1 MELAVLAARGGHRIE
16 LWEAAGEVGGQLRIA
31 ALAPSHDQY
40 ARYLDWQADQLD
52 RHGVKVPLDHEATAS
67 EVVSAAPDMVAVAA
81 GARPHRPAIP
91 GVDGDGVLEIRD
103 VLRGTVTAGQRV
115 LVLAQEDH
123 LPLSVATISV
133 PPATTSR

>member
-1 MELAVLAARGGHRIE
+1 M
-16 LWEAAGEVGGQLRIA
+16 
-31 ALAPSHDQY
+31 
-40 ARYLDWQADQLD
+40 
-52 RHGVKVPLDHEATAS
+52 
-67 EVVSAAPDMVAVAA
+67 SAAPDVVAVAT

-123 LPLSVATISV
+123 MPFSVADHLSASGHDLTLTY
-133 PPATTSR
+133 ATTGPAPLLGRYIVRGILARLFKRE